1 MYYSQGCMTAKRLKI
16 MFLRMLLLRQASIIP
31 MKKKHKAILFWID
44 EAHVSPAQGLHA
56 VVYTMSLCWGEQEVD

>member
-1 MYYSQGCMTAKRLKI
+1 
-16 MFLRMLLLRQASIIP
+16 MLLLRQASIIP

-56 VVYTMSLCWGEQEVD
+56 VVYTMSLCWGEQEVDMVCHQYIGKYLDAIFI